1 MYEVTDLRDKLSI
14 FSNKGHV
21 VIDIGL
27 HSKII

>member
-21 VIDIGL
+21 VIDLGL
-27 HSKII
+27 HNRII